1 MDEYYTTVRLSDKGA
16 DVRLGRLDFRA
27 FRRDGI
33 ETVRGC
39 PIAYMAGARL
49 IYVLN
54 LRNSPWKTGDY

>member
-49 IYVLN
+49 ITALN
-54 LRNSPWKTGDY
+54 ALGPPGRHGA